1 MACDP
6 HAAQFVVGL
15 VLTLKED
22 KFPSMASDRS
32 YMRNDYQRPSTTM
45 LVWLIATIIAG
56 FVLQLVLLSPWLRS
70 ASILVSKLALTV
82 EGVQDWYL
90 WTLVTH
96 SLLHSID
103 WPWHILF
110 TVIGLIFVGRELE
123 PLLGPRKFLTLY
135 VGSIILSALC
145 WLAVHWVHGGSHI
158 GAGAAIMAFLVVLS
172 QINPGMEFSVFY
184 FPVTFRLRFL
194 VWVILAAE
202 LVGLLFYE
210 IPGAPAPL
218 WLSPSTHLG
227 GMLAG
232 WLFFR
237 YLYANNGWDRAA
249 TFSLPGWLRFKTR
262 QRSAPAASST
272 SAPWRSGNLRADV
285 DRILDKINSHGFGS
299 LSDEEKQILDDA
311 KDLLSKH

>member
-1 MACDP
+1 M
-6 HAAQFVVGL
+6 
-15 VLTLKED
+15 
-22 KFPSMASDRS
+22 SSDRF
-32 YMRNDYQRPSTTM
+32 YLRNDYQRPHTTM

-56 FVLQLVLLSPWLRS
+56 FVIQLVLSSPWLGS
-70 ASILVSKLALTV
+70 SQQLVRELALTV
-82 EGVQDWYL
+82 QGMKEWHL
-90 WTLVTH
+90 WTLATH

-110 TVIGLIFVGRELE
+110 TIIGLIFVGRELE
-123 PLLGPRKFLTLY
+123 PLLGPRKFLALY
-135 VGSIILSALC
+135 IGSIVFSALC
-145 WLAVHWVHGGSHI
+145 WLAVHWIHGGAYI
-158 GAGAAIMAFLVVLS
+158 GAGAAIFAFLVVLS
-172 QINPGMEFSVFY
+172 EINPGMEFSVFY

-194 VWVILAAE
+194 VWVFLAAE

-210 IPGAPAPL
+210 IPGGSAPL

-227 GMLAG
+227 GMFAG

-237 YLYANNGWDRAA
+237 FLYANNGWDRAA
-249 TFSLPGWLRFKTR
+249 SFTLPSWLRFKGR
-262 QRSAPAASST
+262 KAAAPARAS

-285 DRILDKINSHGFGS
+285 DRILDKINSHGFHS